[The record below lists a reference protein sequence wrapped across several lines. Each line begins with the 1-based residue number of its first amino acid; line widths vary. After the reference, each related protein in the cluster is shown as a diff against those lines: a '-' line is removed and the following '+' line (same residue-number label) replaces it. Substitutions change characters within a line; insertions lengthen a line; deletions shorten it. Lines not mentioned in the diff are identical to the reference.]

1 MADLDPQY
9 MSLCSHCVPFYFL
22 FTLVFRIGQHFENVV
37 CEQQFSPLSLQ
48 GRRHD
53 DLIALLLL
61 ENVWMTLDFPLMT
74 LFVQLVPGNAK
85 TAGTVQQTSRRGR
98 KNRFSLKNEACQ
110 APHRCYKSAPAY
122 MSCVDNI
129 PTVCA
134 PWPLFSL
141 CRALVGL
148 QLKHRA
154 LFFFFSSSSSVSS

>member
-1 MADLDPQY
+1 
-9 MSLCSHCVPFYFL
+9 
-22 FTLVFRIGQHFENVV
+22 
-37 CEQQFSPLSLQ
+37 
-48 GRRHD
+48 
-53 DLIALLLL
+53 
-61 ENVWMTLDFPLMT
+61 MTLDFPLMT

-141 CRALVGL
+141 CRVLVGL

-154 LFFFFSSSSSVSS
+154 LFFFLLLPKLAPFTAPSLSLQPWVKFLSVPSEGSEDGHES